1 MDPQL
6 VRHCLKVFVAVF
18 ITAAIASWSERV
30 TYLWYPLMAVILVVD
45 DNDDLTI
52 QAAAARILGTVM
64 GGLVTFLV
72 HTLLAGWP
80 GVLVS
85 LLLMGPVLRLF
96 GWQAGMGTAGTLSVM
111 FLMLP
116 SHEALNWTYVFNRA
130 LDTGVGCAVALGVGL
145 LFWPRDCYHELNRSD
160 AGLRRSLGQQ
170 LENYGRWLQQQGPR
184 PAPLDPAPLSAALER
199 MELLVQRER
208 GGPHHRRLRASG
220 WDRRLRLWQQVQF
233 HWVAW
238 ERLLAG
244 LPALPASET
253 SLLGQGVSDLDRQ
266 LAGASQPTPPRNPQP
281 WQALARRR
289 QLPLLPL
296 LALAEE
302 QRPLHASLGALGSS
316 RPC

>member
-72 HTLLAGWP
+72 HTMLAGWP

-85 LLLMGPVLRLF
+85 LLLMGPMLRLF

-130 LDTGVGCAVALGVGL
+130 LDTGVGCALTA
-145 LFWPRDCYHELNRSD
+145 
-160 AGLRRSLGQQ
+160 
-170 LENYGRWLQQQGPR
+170 
-184 PAPLDPAPLSAALER
+184 
-199 MELLVQRER
+199 M
-208 GGPHHRRLRASG
+208 
-220 WDRRLRLWQQVQF
+220 
-233 HWVAW
+233 
-238 ERLLAG
+238 
-244 LPALPASET
+244 
-253 SLLGQGVSDLDRQ
+253 
-266 LAGASQPTPPRNPQP
+266 P
-281 WQALARRR
+281 WACIWSCQ
-289 QLPLLPL
+289 
-296 LALAEE
+296 
-302 QRPLHASLGALGSS
+302 
-316 RPC
+316 C